1 MIKRSILGL
10 IVILFLA
17 CSGAVHAGAVKDGVD
32 SAGQAVGKGL
42 EPVGEDVDFFGRS
55 LFFGI
60 GAVVAAP
67 FRFVQDVINAVSQ
80 GMAHEKLWDH
90 TN

>member
-1 MIKRSILGL
+1 MTKRLICGL
-10 IVILFLA
+10 MAILFLA
-17 CSGAVHAGAVKDGVD
+17 SAGLACAGAVKDGMD

-42 EPVGEDVDFFGRS
+42 EPVGEDVDYLGRS

-67 FRFVQDVINAVSQ
+67 FRFVQDVINAVFQ
-80 GMAHEKLWDH
+80 GVAHEKLWDH